1 MKALPIDIYD
11 KAGNLLRIEMF
22 DDDGKHIFD
31 AHWDETDEQT
41 PKNREEFRRWAYSMA
56 RRKGYVLY
64 N

>member
-1 MKALPIDIYD
+1 MKAIPIDVYD
-11 KAGNLLRIEMF
+11 KSGNFVRIEMF
-22 DDDGKHIFD
+22 DGEGKHIFD

-41 PKNREEFRRWAYSMA
+41 SKNREEFRRWAYSMA